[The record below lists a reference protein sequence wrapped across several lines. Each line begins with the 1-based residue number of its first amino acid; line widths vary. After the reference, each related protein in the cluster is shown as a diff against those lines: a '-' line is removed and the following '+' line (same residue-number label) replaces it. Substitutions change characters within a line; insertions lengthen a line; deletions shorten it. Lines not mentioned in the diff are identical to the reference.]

1 MTVLDLQDP
10 NATRPPRPLRQQTS
24 VDIDI
29 NDWIESRRKER
40 DTSAAEFIY
49 DVLSAAYQAEKAVA

>member
-1 MTVLDLQDP
+1 
-10 NATRPPRPLRQQTS
+10 

-49 DVLSAAYQAEKAVA
+49 DVLSAASQAEKAVA